1 MGLTPR
7 PTKNIDLSKIDDIQS
22 EFFSD
27 DEAADGNR
35 VTKDTKITKN
45 TKSTEFRKKS
55 PEQTPAVKPETPSEG
70 GTLKKTQK
78 PQNSDSQPKV
88 EPERIKNNSSKVK
101 ETEGANLK
109 IADILATAK
118 SEGVRHTSRPFT
130 VPRSLT
136 IDLNRLKT
144 KFRTRDLQ
152 YTQNELM
159 DKMIKESLET
169 VTADN
174 YFTERER
181 AFKLVKSPEQ
191 CSRRSVTLN
200 EETASDMADLKASL
214 AMQQNRRVTSD
225 EIFTTLLAVAFAN
238 LYENGLL

>member
-7 PTKNIDLSKIDDIQS
+7 PSKNIDLSKIDDIQI

-27 DEAADGNR
+27 DETASEDK
-35 VTKDTKITKN
+35 VTKITKN
-45 TKSTEFRKKS
+45 TKITDSRKKS
-55 PEQTPAVKPETPSEG
+55 PEQVSAVKSETPGEDG
-70 GTLKKTQK
+70 AAKKSNT
-78 PQNSDSQPKV
+78 DSQPK
-88 EPERIKNNSSKVK
+88 EKLRSIKNDSSETK
-101 ETEGANLK
+101 ETEGMNLT
-109 IADILATAK
+109 IADLLATAK

-200 EETASDMADLKASL
+200 EETASEMADLKASL

>member
-7 PTKNIDLSKIDDIQS
+7 PSKNIDLSKIDDIQS

-27 DEAADGNR
+27 DEAANEN
-35 VTKDTKITKN
+35 KITKITKN
-45 TKSTEFRKKS
+45 TEITDSRKKS
-55 PEQTPAVKPETPSEG
+55 PEQVSAVKSETPGEDGSA
-70 GTLKKTQK
+70 KKS
-78 PQNSDSQPKV
+78 NSDSQPK
-88 EPERIKNNSSKVK
+88 EELKSIKNDSSEIK
-101 ETEGANLK
+101 ETEGANLT
-109 IADILATAK
+109 IADLLATAK

-169 VTADN
+169 ITADN

-200 EETASDMADLKASL
+200 EETASEMADLKASL

-225 EIFTTLLAVAFAN
+225 EIFTTLLAVAFAY

>member
-7 PTKNIDLSKIDDIQS
+7 PSKNIDLSKIDDIQS

-27 DEAADGNR
+27 DEAANENEI
-35 VTKDTKITKN
+35 TKITKN
-45 TKSTEFRKKS
+45 TKITDSRKKS
-55 PEQTPAVKPETPSEG
+55 PEQVSALKSATPGEDGAA
-70 GTLKKTQK
+70 KKS
-78 PQNSDSQPKV
+78 NSDSQPK
-88 EPERIKNNSSKVK
+88 ENLRSIKNDSSETK
-101 ETEGANLK
+101 ETEGVNLT
-109 IADILATAK
+109 IADLLATAK

-200 EETASDMADLKASL
+200 EETASEMADLKASL

-225 EIFTTLLAVAFAN
+225 EIFTTLLAIAFAN

>member
-7 PTKNIDLSKIDDIQS
+7 PSKNIDLSKIDDIQS

-27 DEAADGNR
+27 DEAANEN
-35 VTKDTKITKN
+35 KITKITKN
-45 TKSTEFRKKS
+45 TKITDSRKKL
-55 PEQTPAVKPETPSEG
+55 PEQVSAVKSEILG
-70 GTLKKTQK
+70 EDGAAKKSQK
-78 PQNSDSQPKV
+78 AQNSDSQPK
-88 EPERIKNNSSKVK
+88 EELKSIKNDSSEIK
-101 ETEGANLK
+101 ETEGTNLT
-109 IADILATAK
+109 IADLLATAK

-200 EETASDMADLKASL
+200 EETASEMADLKASL

>member
-7 PTKNIDLSKIDDIQS
+7 PTKNLDLSKIDDIQS

-27 DEAADGNR
+27 DEAADENKN
-35 VTKDTKITKN
+35 TKNTKITKSIKI
-45 TKSTEFRKKS
+45 TDLTKKS
-55 PEQTPAVKPETPSEG
+55 PEQISAIKSETSSEG

-78 PQNSDSQPKV
+78 PRNADSQPTE
-88 EPERIKNNSSKVK
+88 EPERIKNNSNEVK

-109 IADILATAK
+109 IADILAIAK

-144 KFRTRDLQ
+144 KFRIRDLQ

-200 EETASDMADLKASL
+200 EETASEMADLKASL

>member
-1 MGLTPR
+1 M
-7 PTKNIDLSKIDDIQS
+7 KNIDLSKIDDIQS

-27 DEAADGNR
+27 DEAADENKN
-35 VTKDTKITKN
+35 TKNTKITK
-45 TKSTEFRKKS
+45 STQITDLTKKS
-55 PEQTPAVKPETPSEG
+55 PEQMSAVKSETPTEG
-70 GTLKKTQK
+70 SSLKKTQK
-78 PQNSDSQPKV
+78 PRNSDSQPKE
-88 EPERIKNNSSKVK
+88 EPKRIKNYSSEVK

-200 EETASDMADLKASL
+200 EETASEMADLKASL